1 MSAIRVL
8 ASVPTSPL
16 SRLVEDYL
24 VHCRARGLS
33 PRTVE
38 ISYGYALR
46 SVFLPWSAEQGVTRV
61 EELDSSTAAPSTASP
76 PTSCHE
82 RAPEAGRS
90 RSTASTPTSA
100 ASGSS

>member
-61 EELDSSTAAPSTASP
+61 EELEVPVQ
-76 PTSCHE
+76 
-82 RAPEAGRS
+82 GVGFGL
-90 RSTASTPTSA
+90 
-100 ASGSS
+100 GS